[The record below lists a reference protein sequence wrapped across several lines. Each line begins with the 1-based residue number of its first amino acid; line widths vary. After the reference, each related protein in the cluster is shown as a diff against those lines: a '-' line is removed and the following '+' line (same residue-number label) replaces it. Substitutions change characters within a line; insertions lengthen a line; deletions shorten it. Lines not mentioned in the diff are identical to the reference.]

1 MENKMT
7 KHNILR
13 IKLSVFSILFTLL
26 AVYLDGIRKASS
38 GMDSA
43 LAQYGEVMIAIIAIG
58 FIITTIIYI
67 FLDEDN
73 A

>member
-26 AVYLDGIRKASS
+26 AVYLDGLRKTTS

-43 LAQYGEVMIAIIAIG
+43 VAQFAEVMVAIVSLG

-67 FLDEDN
+67 FLDGDN